1 MGNIGDKIME
11 VERDYQIPQ
20 KSKKKSVWFWIFL
33 AGLALLVVLG
43 LGSCIMTFSSLFEK
57 VANRKAATEVFL
69 AQVLA
74 GELPA
79 AEDPIYHP
87 QSGITEENLAY
98 VNKLIRT
105 AGEPVEIQEAAC
117 SGKTNA
123 STDPIN
129 SGTFVFC
136 NTAIQYTKTT
146 GRVEMTW
153 KLLDE
158 EWKILRFYSA
168 YESMPEI
175 APTEDSTNGQSDS
188 TVTD

>member
-1 MGNIGDKIME
+1 ME

-20 KSKKKSVWFWIFL
+20 KSKKKSAWLWVFL
-33 AGLALLVVLG
+33 AGIALFVVFG
-43 LGSCIMTFSSLFEK
+43 LGSCIMMFSGLFEK

-69 AQVLA
+69 AQVLP

-79 AEDPIYHP
+79 ADDPIYHP

-105 AGEPVEIQEAAC
+105 AGEPVEIQETAC
-117 SGKTNA
+117 SGKANA

-136 NTAIQYTKTT
+136 NTAIQYTNTT

-158 EWKILRFYSA
+158 EWKILRFYSG

-175 APTEDSTNGQSDS
+175 TPAEDVTNDRSDN